1 MKDFFKRVLF
11 SNVSEH
17 ASSKTVSANS
27 TKFLTSDIL
36 KTFMTKLKDTFALKS
51 QLTSLQMRVGQLEK
65 TVSELESALEDAI
78 YYKEQIDF
86 CSFLVIKNINKDWW

>member
-17 ASSKTVSANS
+17 ASSTTVSANS
-27 TKFLTSDIL
+27 SKFLTSDIL
-36 KTFMTKLKDTFALKS
+36 NIFMTKLKDTFALKS

-78 YYKEQIDF
+78 
-86 CSFLVIKNINKDWW
+86 

>member
-17 ASSKTVSANS
+17 ASSTTVLANTS
-27 TKFLTSDIL
+27 KFLTSDIL

-51 QLTSLQMRVGQLEK
+51 QLTSWQKRVGQLEK
-65 TVSELESALEDAI
+65 TVSELESTLDDAV
-78 YYKEQIDF
+78 YYKE
-86 CSFLVIKNINKDWW
+86 

>member
-17 ASSKTVSANS
+17 ASSTTVSANS

-36 KTFMTKLKDTFALKS
+36 KTFTTKLKDTFALKS

-78 YYKEQIDF
+78 YYKE
-86 CSFLVIKNINKDWW
+86 

>member
-17 ASSKTVSANS
+17 ASSTTVSANS

-36 KTFMTKLKDTFALKS
+36 KTFMTKLKDTFVLKF
-51 QLTSLQMRVGQLEK
+51 T
-65 TVSELESALEDAI
+65 I
-78 YYKEQIDF
+78 
-86 CSFLVIKNINKDWW
+86 NIIAKASWTA

>member
-17 ASSKTVSANS
+17 ASSTTVLANTS
-27 TKFLTSDIL
+27 KFLTSDIL

-51 QLTSLQMRVGQLEK
+51 QLTSAAK
-65 TVSELESALEDAI
+65 ASWTV
-78 YYKEQIDF
+78 
-86 CSFLVIKNINKDWW
+86 

>member
-17 ASSKTVSANS
+17 ASSSTTVSANS

-36 KTFMTKLKDTFALKS
+36 KTFMTKLKDTFVLKS
-51 QLTSLQMRVGQLEK
+51 QLTSLQKRVGQLEK
-65 TVSELESALEDAI
+65 TVSELETDLKDAV
-78 YYKEQIDF
+78 YYKE
-86 CSFLVIKNINKDWW
+86 

>member
-17 ASSKTVSANS
+17 ASSTTVSANS

-36 KTFMTKLKDTFALKS
+36 NIFMTKLKDTFALKS

-65 TVSELESALEDAI
+65 TVSELESTLDDAV
-78 YYKEQIDF
+78 YYKE
-86 CSFLVIKNINKDWW
+86 